1 MTRLRRVVR
10 ELWAVRF
17 GPSECDQQDLGVLGG
32 RREVG
37 RVTFVPGRRDWF
49 WMMTGASLC
58 ATAARPP
65 ARPRCARLRGRTEK
79 VDDELLGGSPSRMCA
94 LLRAPCASLL
104 RRRRCGGKCFALCRS
119 SSLSP
124 RGLNWSDREI
134 DAGHTRVAARCK
146 IVLIG

>member
-10 ELWAVRF
+10 ELWAMRF

-37 RVTFVPGRRDWF
+37 RVTVVPGRRDWF

-104 RRRRCGGKCFALCRS
+104 RRRRCGGNVSRYAGQVAF
-119 SSLSP
+119 P
-124 RGLNWSDREI
+124 REG
-134 DAGHTRVAARCK
+134 
-146 IVLIG
+146 LIGPIEKSTLVTHASRPVAKLF